1 MNELNSLLDRLWELE
16 QHPTPT
22 FQTIQ
27 EQWEV
32 VQALGHIL
40 CPDIQK
46 RLDSLRT
53 RIMCSREK
61 MPRKQVRFTLAKVKA
76 DRPVSS
82 WRDLEFTP
90 EIQLIK
96 SVEFVPAYVTYK
108 TAKHLDNLLE
118 AQRTVIEIQLRK
130 ATR

>member
-1 MNELNSLLDRLWELE
+1 MKELNSLLDRLWELE
-16 QHPTPT
+16 QYSTPT
-22 FQTIQ
+22 FQIIQ
-27 EQWEV
+27 EQWET

-46 RLDSLRT
+46 RLDDLRT
-53 RIMCSREK
+53 RIMQSREK

-76 DRPVSS
+76 DRPARS

-96 SVEFVPAYVTYK
+96 SVEFVPAYVTYR
-108 TAKHLDNLLE
+108 TARHLSNLLE
-118 AQRTVIEIQLRK
+118 AQRTVIEIQLK
-130 ATR
+130 KMK